1 MFSDIFI
8 QRPRLAIVI
17 SVITV
22 LAGAICLMRV
32 PVAEYPEIAP
42 PQIQVTASYPGA
54 SSEVIAETV
63 AAPIE
68 SKVNGVED
76 CIYFS
81 SDSDNS
87 GNYTLT
93 LTFKSGSDKDIA
105 QVNVQNAVKRAEPM
119 LPQEVIDLGIDV
131 RQQSSDILAFYTFKA
146 DPEKMSVL
154 ELSNYVKINI
164 ADAVARIDGVA
175 KTEVMGGYDYSMR
188 VWMDPLKMTALNVT
202 TDDVAAAIQ
211 SQNIQ
216 AATGSVGAEMSNHV
230 VQYKLNTLG
239 RLQTPEEFG
248 NIIVKTGEQ
257 GGQVRIKDIA
267 NVELGSDSY
276 SGLAY
281 MNGEPCIGLALYRN
295 SEANAIK
302 VTTR

>member
-87 GNYTLT
+87 G
-93 LTFKSGSDKDIA
+93 
-105 QVNVQNAVKRAEPM
+105 
-119 LPQEVIDLGIDV
+119 
-131 RQQSSDILAFYTFKA
+131 SS
-146 DPEKMSVL
+146 
-154 ELSNYVKINI
+154 
-164 ADAVARIDGVA
+164 
-175 KTEVMGGYDYSMR
+175 
-188 VWMDPLKMTALNVT
+188 
-202 TDDVAAAIQ
+202 
-211 SQNIQ
+211 
-216 AATGSVGAEMSNHV
+216 
-230 VQYKLNTLG
+230 
-239 RLQTPEEFG
+239 
-248 NIIVKTGEQ
+248 
-257 GGQVRIKDIA
+257 
-267 NVELGSDSY
+267 
-276 SGLAY
+276 
-281 MNGEPCIGLALYRN
+281 
-295 SEANAIK
+295 
-302 VTTR
+302 